1 MYDSDHGSEETRED
15 IERERREREMEW
27 EMEKRSKVVR
37 KIMETMDCFDYLESE
52 SLKQKLNPKEYLI
65 IYELLLNKMTDMEEE
80 MYNKIFDISSKRN
93 NAIDDM
99 AEIYHTIIEN
109 YKISKKSPKVVQE
122 RDLRPRCTCKYA
134 VQKEQCG
141 IICQDSS
148 PQTTKQ

>member
-65 IYELLLNKMTDMEEE
+65 RYELLLNKMTDMVIYRLKELHLEEE
-80 MYNKIFDISSKRN
+80 KFLGKIN
-93 NAIDDM
+93 
-99 AEIYHTIIEN
+99 
-109 YKISKKSPKVVQE
+109 
-122 RDLRPRCTCKYA
+122 
-134 VQKEQCG
+134 
-141 IICQDSS
+141 
-148 PQTTKQ
+148 